1 MPGKNNATAAKGKGF
16 NKKNQFADR
25 ANKKVLSA
33 ILTEGIDTDSMRY
46 AKVTKMSGNSRI
58 LVDLTDG
65 RDNVSAL
72 IRTVLRGRAATPIGP
87 GSIVLVGLPNWARDA
102 ELALA
107 NGGTL
112 DAKPEA
118 YVEAVIDKKTAR
130 ALVKEGQIPER
141 FLKDLTLGGSE
152 EEDNGF
158 DFDDE
163 CEDEV
168 VEKKAVGGA
177 GAPPEADE
185 EEEEE
190 ETLKEGKE
198 SKGGKEDNEG
208 KKIRWKGNQTIAKA
222 AEDDGEAFTF
232 E

>member
-1 MPGKNNATAAKGKGF
+1 MPGKNNASAAKGKGF
-16 NKKNQFADR
+16 NKKNQFADK

-33 ILTEGIDTDSMRY
+33 VVTEGIDTDSMRF

-65 RDNVSAL
+65 RNNVSAL
-72 IRTVLRGRAATPIGP
+72 IRTVLRGRAATPIAV
-87 GSIVLVGLPNWARDA
+87 GSIVLIGLPNWAHDEA
-102 ELALA
+102 LALA
-107 NGGTL
+107 NGGSL
-112 DAKPEA
+112 EAKPEA

-130 ALVKEGQIPER
+130 HLVKEGQIPDK
-141 FLKDLTLGGSE
+141 FLKDITGDSE

-168 VEKKAVGGA
+168 VEKTEKK
-177 GAPPEADE
+177 EEKKE

-190 ETLKEGKE
+190 EEEEDEKGK
-198 SKGGKEDNEG
+198 KDTEG
-208 KKIRWKGNQTIAKA
+208 KKIRWKDSQTAPKA
-222 AEDDGEAFTF
+222 TGEDGDLFSF

>member
-1 MPGKNNATAAKGKGF
+1 MPGKNNASAAKGKGF

-25 ANKKVLSA
+25 ANKKVLTG

-102 ELALA
+102 ELALM
-107 NGGTL
+107 NDGKL
-112 DAKPEA
+112 DPKPEA

-130 ALVKEGQIPER
+130 ALVKEGQIPEK

-163 CEDEV
+163 CEDEI

-177 GAPPEADE
+177 GAPPEAEADE
-185 EEEEE
+185 EEEAEE
-190 ETLKEGKE
+190 EPEKKD
-198 SKGGKEDNEG
+198 KVKVGKEDNEG
-208 KKIRWKGNQTIAKA
+208 KKIRWKENQTV
-222 AEDDGEAFTF
+222 AEDNGDLFSF

>member
-1 MPGKNNATAAKGKGF
+1 MPGKNNASAVKGKGF
-16 NKKNQFADR
+16 NKKNQFADK
-25 ANKKVLSA
+25 ANKRVLLA
-33 ILTEGIDTDSMRY
+33 ISTEGIDTDSMRY

-72 IRTVLRGRAATPIGP
+72 IRTVLRGRAATPISP
-87 GSIVLVGLPNWARDA
+87 GSIVLIGLPNWARDA

-130 ALVKEGQIPER
+130 QLAKEGQIPER

-168 VEKKAVGGA
+168 VPK
-177 GAPPEADE
+177 GAPA
-185 EEEEE
+185 E
-190 ETLKEGKE
+190 ETEETEEAEETKEPPKV
-198 SKGGKEDNEG
+198 GKEDNDG
-208 KKIRWKGNQTIAKA
+208 KKIRWKGNQIVAKA
-222 AEDDGEAFTF
+222 DKDNEDNGEIFNF

>member
-1 MPGKNNATAAKGKGF
+1 MPGKNNASAAKGKGF

-33 ILTEGIDTDSMRY
+33 ILTEGIDEDSMRY

-72 IRTVLRGRAATPIGP
+72 IRTVLRGKAATPIGP

-107 NGGTL
+107 NDGKL
-112 DAKPEA
+112 DPKPEA

-130 ALVKEGQIPER
+130 QLVKEGQIPER

-163 CEDEV
+163 CEDEIV
-168 VEKKAVGGA
+168 PKAAVGGA
-177 GAPPEADE
+177 GLPPAEAEEDE
-185 EEEEE
+185 EK
-190 ETLKEGKE
+190 ETPKV
-198 SKGGKEDNEG
+198 GKEDNDG
-208 KKIRWKGNQTIAKA
+208 KKIRWKGNQTISNA
-222 AEDDGEAFTF
+222 AEDNGEIFNF

>member
-1 MPGKNNATAAKGKGF
+1 MPGKNNASAAKGKGF
-16 NKKNQFADR
+16 NKKNQFADK
-25 ANKKVLSA
+25 ANKKVLTA

-72 IRTVLRGRAATPIGP
+72 IRTVLRGKAATPIGP

-130 ALVKEGQIPER
+130 ALAKEGQIPER
-141 FLKDLTLGGSE
+141 FLKDLTMGGSE

-168 VEKKAVGGA
+168 VIKKAVGGA
-177 GAPPEADE
+177 GAPPPE

-190 ETLKEGKE
+190 ETEEKTDKEK

-208 KKIRWKGNQTIAKA
+208 KKIRWKGNQTVAGP
-222 AEDDGEAFTF
+222 EDNGEIFNF

>member
-1 MPGKNNATAAKGKGF
+1 
-16 NKKNQFADR
+16 
-25 ANKKVLSA
+25 
-33 ILTEGIDTDSMRY
+33 
-46 AKVTKMSGNSRI
+46 MSGNSRI

-72 IRTVLRGRAATPIGP
+72 IRTVLRGKAATPIGP
-87 GSIVLVGLPNWARDA
+87 GSIVLIGLPNWVHDA
-102 ELALA
+102 LAAA

-177 GAPPEADE
+177 GAPPPEADK
-185 EEEEE
+185 EEE
-190 ETLKEGKE
+190 ETKD
-198 SKGGKEDNEG
+198 SPKGGKEDNEG

>member
-1 MPGKNNATAAKGKGF
+1 MPGKNNASAAKGKGF
-16 NKKNQFADR
+16 NKKNQFADK

-33 ILTEGIDTDSMRY
+33 MLTEGIDTDSMRY

-87 GSIVLVGLPNWARDA
+87 GSIVLIGLPNWARDA
-102 ELALA
+102 AIALA
-107 NGGTL
+107 NGGKL

-130 ALVKEGQIPER
+130 FLVKEGQIPEK

-158 DFDDE
+158 DFDEE

-168 VEKKAVGGA
+168 IEKKAVGGA
-177 GAPPEADE
+177 GEPKE

-190 ETLKEGKE
+190 DTKESKESKE

-208 KKIRWKGNQTIAKA
+208 KKIRWKGNQTA
-222 AEDDGEAFTF
+222 APTEDNGEIFNF